1 MDKEGEV
8 LGKEGQVKM
17 ANTRTMIQMVVSLG
31 TICLLSSAL
40 LSFVYAKTEGV
51 IEQQKEM
58 AKKEAMA
65 YVLPSAK
72 NFEEFKE
79 CNCFVGKDENGDAVG
94 YVFTTSEKGYSS
106 EIVLVVGVD
115 KDLVITGVKVLSQN
129 ETPGLGTRIIEV
141 KYGSKTGRPWFLEQF
156 WGKKLE
162 DLNEVK
168 TISGATISSSAV
180 IRAVKKGLED
190 LKACLEAKSRGD

>member
-8 LGKEGQVKM
+8 FGSKGELIMANGKELV
-17 ANTRTMIQMVVSLG
+17 RMVLALG
-31 TICLLSSAL
+31 TICFFSSAL
-40 LSFVYAKTEGV
+40 LSFVYAKTKDVVEH
-51 IEQQKEM
+51 QKEM
-58 AKKEAMA
+58 AKKSAMV

-72 NFEEFKE
+72 EFEENKG
-79 CNCFVGKDENGDAVG
+79 CNCFVGKDDKGDVVG
-94 YVFTTSEKGYSS
+94 YVFTTSERGYSS

-129 ETPGLGTRIIEV
+129 ETPGLGTRITEV

-156 WGKKLE
+156 WGKGLE
-162 DLNEVK
+162 DLPEVK

-180 IRAVKKGLED
+180 IRAVKNGLER
-190 LKACLEAKSRGD
+190 LKSCLESQGSKD

>member
-8 LGKEGQVKM
+8 FGSKGDLIM
-17 ANTRTMIQMVVSLG
+17 ANGRELVRMVLALG
-31 TICLLSSAL
+31 VICFFSSAL
-40 LSFVYAKTEGV
+40 LSFVYAKTKDVVER
-51 IEQQKEM
+51 QKEM
-58 AKKEAMA
+58 AKKSAMV

-72 NFEEFKE
+72 EFEENKD
-79 CNCFVGKDENGDAVG
+79 CNCFVGRDDKGDVVG
-94 YVFTTSEKGYSS
+94 YVFTTSERGYSS

-156 WGKKLE
+156 WGKGLE
-162 DLNEVK
+162 DLPEVR

-180 IRAVKKGLED
+180 IRAVKKGLER
-190 LKACLEAKSRGD
+190 LKSCLESQGSRN